1 MATQI
6 TNRATLTF
14 QYGTLTGSAI
24 SNIASTTLQGPLTIE
39 KNALAEQYNGQD
51 DITYIISF
59 SNTTNSTLTDVV
71 ITDNLGSYNICQSLA
86 IATPLDFEGPAAL
99 YINGSFV
106 TYLQGITGP
115 NSVSFNIGNLGSG
128 DNALVIYRA
137 KINDYAL
144 LTPFSSITNTAVV
157 SANGITETATAS
169 ATLEVGSY
177 ADVSIVKTMSPDPV
191 SSGDLITY
199 NFSLYNYGNTEAR
212 NVVLSDLFSPIPSI
226 TGITVNGTLISS
238 NNYSYINGKLTLP
251 TGLYNLTIPAATYTQ
266 NENGF
271 VSKVPGLTTVTVV
284 GTI

>member
-71 ITDNLGSYNICQSLA
+71 ITDNLGSYNIYQSLA